1 MRNIVWCRVDDR
13 LIHGE
18 VVTAWIPY
26 THANRVVV
34 VDDEVA
40 KDDFNERVLKSLA
53 PAGTQ
58 VAVLTVAGATKALQK
73 DPKPGETVLLL
84 TKSPIVFE
92 QLLDGGVATK
102 AVNIG
107 GMGIRGDRQPF
118 LNNISASPAEVD
130 SMRRMK
136 NEKGV
141 DVFYQLVPE
150 QKVID
155 ISNLL

>member
-18 VVTAWIPY
+18 VVTAWTPF
-26 THANRVVV
+26 TQANRIVV

-40 KDDFNERVLKSLA
+40 ADNFNKRVLKSLA

-58 VAVLTVAGATKALQK
+58 VAVLTVSGATKALQK
-73 DPKPGETVLLL
+73 DPKPGEKVMLL

-92 QLLDGGVATK
+92 QLLDGGVAIK
-102 AVNIG
+102 QVNIG
-107 GMGIRGDRQPF
+107 GMGIRGDRKPF
-118 LNNISASPAEVD
+118 LNNCSASPAEVD

-136 NEKGV
+136 KEKGV
-141 DVFYQLVPE
+141 DVSYQLVPE
-150 QKVID
+150 QKVVD